1 MNAEGRARPVDN
13 VTLIGMPGS
22 GKSSIGVV
30 LAKVLGY
37 DFLDADLLIQSR
49 QGALLQEL
57 LDAHGLEAFLD
68 MEQAAIRSIS
78 CHRTVIAP
86 GGSCVLRE
94 DAMAHLKGL
103 GPVVYLR
110 LGLDELTGRI
120 TNLASRGIAF
130 APGQGLAEVYRQRV
144 PLYERW
150 ADLTVDV
157 SGQSQQAT
165 LEAVRAAI
173 NLK

>member
-1 MNAEGRARPVDN
+1 MDN
-13 VTLIGMPGS
+13 ITLIGMPGS
-22 GKSSIGVV
+22 GKSTVGVV

-37 DFLDADLLIQSR
+37 HFLDADLLIQAQ

-57 LDAHGLEAFLD
+57 LDAHGTEAFLD
-68 MEQAAIRSIS
+68 MERDAICSID

-94 DAMAHLKGL
+94 ASMAHLKSL
-103 GPVVYLR
+103 GKIVYLR
-110 LGLDELTGRI
+110 LGLSELDHRI
-120 TNLASRGIAF
+120 TNLDSRGIAF
-130 APGQGLAEVYRQRV
+130 APGQGLADVYAQRA

-157 SGQSQQAT
+157 DGQSLRET
-165 LEAVRAAI
+165 LDKVIHAI
-173 NLK
+173 QLQ